1 MSTEPPVPVHSPKY
15 LVEYSG
21 HTLIF
26 ISALF
31 ITLESIFIAL
41 RYYARTLSTPI
52 KGWDDLIIP
61 VAWLANIGL
70 CILGISQYHHSARRQ
85 PSYLI
90 IAMVNDAG
98 VGHHLAAVLLHNSTD
113 LVSWA
118 KSLYALEWLYLTAV
132 ALPKISVLCLYLRL
146 FTNRTARLTCYI
158 LIGVIIA
165 NWIAFLLA
173 STFQC
178 SPVVYQ
184 WDKSVADGK
193 CFNVGALYKASS
205 APNIATDV
213 VILIL
218 PIPTVWLLKAS
229 RIRKLGLMLVF
240 LTGSVL
246 VAILLSKKVEE
257 CI

>member
-1 MSTEPPVPVHSPKY
+1 MMSTGPSVPAHSPEY
-15 LVEYSG
+15 LAEYSG

-31 ITLESIFIAL
+31 ITLESVFVAL
-41 RYYARTLSTPI
+41 RYYARTLSTST

-61 VAWLANIGL
+61 MAWLVNIGL
-70 CILGISQYHHSARRQ
+70 CILGISQYHHSAWRQ
-85 PSYLI
+85 PSYLV

-98 VGHHLAAVLLHNSTD
+98 VGHHLAAVLLHNSTE

-146 FTNRTARLTCYI
+146 FTNRTARLTCYM
-158 LIGVIIA
+158 LIGVIVA
-165 NWIAFLLA
+165 NWVAFLLA

-184 WDKSVADGK
+184 WNKSIADGK
-193 CFNVGALYKASS
+193 CFNVEALYKASS

-246 VAILLSKKVEE
+246 VAIFSSARK
-257 CI
+257 